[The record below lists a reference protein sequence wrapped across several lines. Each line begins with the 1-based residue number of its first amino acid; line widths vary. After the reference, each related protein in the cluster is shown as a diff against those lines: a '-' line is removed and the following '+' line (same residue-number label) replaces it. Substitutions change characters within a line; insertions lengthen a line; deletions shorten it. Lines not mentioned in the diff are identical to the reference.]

1 MQSNLP
7 QFIHRC
13 QNEVY
18 KTEKYF
24 HRKVGSSSVLY
35 PTVSTTVGTLRS
47 RPPRQMALESSLV
60 KPALSVRSRGAP
72 GGDTLGRTL
81 RSCFSLSGKPFG
93 SFPVFQ

>member
-1 MQSNLP
+1 MRYIKQ
-7 QFIHRC
+7 
-13 QNEVY
+13 
-18 KTEKYF
+18 KYF

-60 KPALSVRSRGAP
+60 TPALSVRSRGAP

-81 RSCFSLSGKPFG
+81 KLL
-93 SFPVFQ
+93 FPLRKTLWVLPSVSVIVLYQLQS